1 MNEEITYKVIK
12 LIEQDPEISQRDLS
26 RELGVSLGKVNY
38 CLKAL
43 VDKGWVKAKNFK
55 NKKNKLA
62 YRYLLTPQGVQQK
75 AQLTASFLKRKV
87 VEYERL
93 QEEIA
98 ALRKEVVQDSAEV

>member
-1 MNEEITYKVIK
+1 MEEIQYKVIK

-55 NKKNKLA
+55 NNRNKLA
-62 YRYLLTPQGVQQK
+62 YRYLLTPQGMQQK
-75 AQLTASFLKRKV
+75 TQLTASFLKRKV

-98 ALRKEVVQDSAEV
+98 ALRKEVMQDSTEV

>member
-1 MNEEITYKVIK
+1 MEDISYKVIK

-55 NKKNKLA
+55 NNRNKLA
-62 YRYLLTPQGVQQK
+62 YRYLLTPQGMQQK
-75 AQLTASFLKRKV
+75 TQLTASFLKRKV

-98 ALRKEVVQDSAEV
+98 ALRKEVMQDSTEV